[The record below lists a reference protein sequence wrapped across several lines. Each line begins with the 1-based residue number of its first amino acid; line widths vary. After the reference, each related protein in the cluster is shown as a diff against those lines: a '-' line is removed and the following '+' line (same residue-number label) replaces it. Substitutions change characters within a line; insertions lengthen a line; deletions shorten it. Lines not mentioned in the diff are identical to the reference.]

1 MLTLRF
7 AFALLPL
14 FPKRAGLCVLAIW
27 LFAKSRLKFRFKV
40 FYIRSLI
47 ALVLFRQSY
56 RFFRVRWKLTARDG
70 EDFSKFLEAQ
80 RLAPNKKSA
89 PQKGPYKT
97 PKPGSIPGRVRLS
110 R

>member
-80 RLAPNKKSA
+80 RLAPN
-89 PQKGPYKT
+89 
-97 PKPGSIPGRVRLS
+97 VRHQPRAVS
-110 R
+110 